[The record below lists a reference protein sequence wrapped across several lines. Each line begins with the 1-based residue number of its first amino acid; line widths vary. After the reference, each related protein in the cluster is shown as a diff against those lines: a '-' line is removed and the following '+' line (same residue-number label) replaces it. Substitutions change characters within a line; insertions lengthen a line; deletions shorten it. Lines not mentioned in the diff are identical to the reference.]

1 MKRRLCIP
9 GTMVLLTTLL
19 CLMMSLP
26 ALSQTVLAQEG
37 ININTASVDQL
48 TSLPGIGSAKAEAI
62 VAHRKE
68 HGAFTRV
75 TDLLEVKGIGPNLL
89 EKLEG
94 LITVTE

>member
-1 MKRRLCIP
+1 
-9 GTMVLLTTLL
+9 MVLLTTLL

-62 VAHRKE
+62 VTHRKE